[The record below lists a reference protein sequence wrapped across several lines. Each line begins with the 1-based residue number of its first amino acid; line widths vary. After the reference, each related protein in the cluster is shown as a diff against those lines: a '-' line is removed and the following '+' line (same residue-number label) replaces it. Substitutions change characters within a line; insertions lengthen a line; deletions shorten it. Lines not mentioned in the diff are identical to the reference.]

1 VQFENRGIEFLDV
14 RLSHSTPMLVAS
26 SLDAGPGVEMPH
38 VFLVA
43 FIPFS
48 WLHHIPFMTT
58 RIGGV

>member
-38 VFLVA
+38 IVLIL
-43 FIPFS
+43 FIPF
-48 WLHHIPFMTT
+48 P
-58 RIGGV
+58 